1 MQFNVKKT
9 LEATIT
15 EIVEEC
21 GARVVNITRKTQ
33 HKSDVFEVLV
43 DTEKGITIGECS
55 DISRAVRSMLEE
67 TLGTDADYQLEVGSP
82 GLDRSLEHN
91 WQYTRHKD
99 RSIKIVMDA
108 DGDVASVEGMLLG
121 CEDGLVTVK
130 LRDRV
135 LQVPLTAIRSALV
148 QPSLKQG

>member
-21 GARVVNITRKTQ
+21 GARVVDISRKTQ
-33 HKSDVFEVLV
+33 HKNDVFEVLV
-43 DTEKGITIGECS
+43 DTENGITIGECS
-55 DISRAVRSMLEE
+55 DISRALLKALEE
-67 TLGTDADYQLEVGSP
+67 ALGAEALFQLEVGSP
-82 GLDRSLEHN
+82 GLDRPLEQA

-99 RSIKIVMDA
+99 RTIKIVMDA
-108 DGDVASVEGMLLG
+108 DGDVASVEGLLLG
-121 CEDGLVTVK
+121 CEDGIVSVK

>member
-21 GARVVNITRKTQ
+21 GARVVDISRKTQ
-33 HKSDVFEVLV
+33 HKNDVFEVLV
-43 DTEKGITIGECS
+43 DTENGITIGECS
-55 DISRAVRSMLEE
+55 DISRALLKALEE
-67 TLGTDADYQLEVGSP
+67 ALGAEALFQLEVGSP
-82 GLDRSLEHN
+82 GLDRPLEQE

-99 RSIKIVMDA
+99 RTIKIVMDA
-108 DGDVASVEGMLLG
+108 DGDVASVEGLLLG
-121 CEDGLVTVK
+121 CEDGLVSVK